1 MEFIKLKNDQI
12 EVTLCSLGASIF
24 RLIYDDEDMMLS
36 PLNEKDFARDDIYF
50 NKIVGRICGRILVN
64 NEVVLHGGEHGLSTK
79 EFNYVKENN
88 KVIFSYLSKGD
99 ESSNEGNLEVKV
111 IYTLIDNC
119 LEVVT
124 EITPDR
130 EMMAYLTHHNF
141 FCLGAK
147 SVNELSIKL
156 DSDSYVIYDN
166 RLLPQGK
173 ENVVDKYNFIEL
185 TSAMKYGEVD
195 NYFLLNDNEVLLQ
208 SNKYQL
214 KLTTDYQGVHL
225 YSDYFLDGVK
235 TRLTNIDHHRAL
247 AIEPQDDK
255 LEKKLLEPHK
265 TLIRTSKYLFNKI
278 K

>member
-195 NYFLLNDNEVLLQ
+195 NYFLLNDNEVLLL

>member
-24 RLIYDDEDMMLS
+24 RLIYDNEDMMLS
-36 PLNEKDFARDDIYF
+36 PINEKDFARNDIYF

-64 NEVVLHGGEHGLSTK
+64 DNVVLHGGEHGLSTK

-111 IYTLIDNC
+111 IYTLIDNA

-130 EMMAYLTHHNF
+130 EMMVYLTHHNY
-141 FCLGAK
+141 FCLGARNI
-147 SVNELSIKL
+147 NELSIKF
-156 DSDSYVIYDN
+156 DSDSYVTYDE
-166 RLLPQGK
+166 RLLPQNRESIK
-173 ENVVDKYNFIEL
+173 DKYNFLEL
-185 TSAMKYGEVD
+185 TNAMKYGEVD
-195 NYFLLNDNEVLLQ
+195 NYFLLNNKEVLLR

-214 KLTTDYQGVHL
+214 KLVTDYQGIHVF
-225 YSDYFLDGVK
+225 SDYFLDGVK
-235 TRLTNIDHHRAL
+235 TRLTDIDHHRAL
-247 AIEPQDDK
+247 AIEPQDNK

-265 TLIRTSKYLFNKI
+265 TLIRTSKYLFNQI

>member
-36 PLNEKDFARDDIYF
+36 PLNEKDFARNDIYF

-64 NEVVLHGGEHGLSTK
+64 NEVVLHGGSHGLSTK

-173 ENVVDKYNFIEL
+173 EKVVDKYNFIEL

-195 NYFLLNDNEVLLQ
+195 NYFLLNNNEVLLL

-255 LEKKLLEPHK
+255 LEKILLEPHK
-265 TLIRTSKYLFNKI
+265 TLIRTSKYFFKKI